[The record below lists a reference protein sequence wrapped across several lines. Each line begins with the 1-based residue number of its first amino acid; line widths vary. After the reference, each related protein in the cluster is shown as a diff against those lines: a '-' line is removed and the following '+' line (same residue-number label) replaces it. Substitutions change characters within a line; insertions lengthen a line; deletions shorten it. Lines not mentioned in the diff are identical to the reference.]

1 MNNITPPLNIDTL
14 REQAFRDSVSKST
27 QMMMERLTLNEQM
40 RVSFVPLI
48 ITQLAW
54 HFADKAMD
62 CGARD
67 KVSLLKKL
75 SRSLKQ
81 VHQDYK
87 DELRRELDY
96 KHYSNIIS
104 QTDMCISELHKDL
117 LILYFSVNGEFKR
130 AVPDYP
136 YDEMRCY
143 AIMSVLFVDL
153 LQAHN
158 KEMDSLLAA
167 KLRQADLAPSIL
179 PPLTQKLKSYMEAFA
194 GVDGK
199 FNFDAPNVRNAVK
212 VIKIKIGAIEFSI
225 F

>member
-1 MNNITPPLNIDTL
+1 MITTLNIGTL
-14 REQAFRDSVSKST
+14 RERAFRESVTEST
-27 QMMMERLTLNEQM
+27 RMMIERLTLDEQM
-40 RVSFVPLI
+40 RVSFVPLV
-48 ITQLAW
+48 ITEIAW
-54 HFADKAMD
+54 HYANKAMD

-67 KVSLLKKL
+67 KVSLLKKH

-81 VHQDYK
+81 VRQEYK
-87 DELRRELDY
+87 DELSRELDY
-96 KHYSNIIS
+96 KHYCGFIS
-104 QTDMCISELHKDL
+104 QADMCIGELDRDL

-130 AVPDYP
+130 VVPDYP

-167 KLRQADLAPSIL
+167 RLRQTVAPTIL
-179 PPLTQKLKSYMEAFA
+179 HPLTKKLKTCMKAFA

-199 FNFDAPNVRNAVK
+199 FNFDAPNIRTAVK
-212 VIKIKIGAIEFSI
+212 VIKIRIDTMDFSLV
-225 F
+225 

>member
-1 MNNITPPLNIDTL
+1 MMNNITPTFDIDTL

-40 RVSFVPLI
+40 RVAFVPLI

-67 KVSLLKKL
+67 KVSLLKK
-75 SRSLKQ
+75 
-81 VHQDYK
+81 
-87 DELRRELDY
+87 LRRELDY

-117 LILYFSVNGEFKR
+117 LILYFAVNGEFKR

-158 KEMDSLLAA
+158 KEMDKLLDV

-212 VIKIKIGAIEFSI
+212 VIKIKIDAIEFSI

>member
-1 MNNITPPLNIDTL
+1 
-14 REQAFRDSVSKST
+14 
-27 QMMMERLTLNEQM
+27 MMMERLTLNEQM

-158 KEMDSLLAA
+158 KEMDSLLAV
-167 KLRQADLAPSIL
+167 KLRQSDLAPSIL

>member
-1 MNNITPPLNIDTL
+1 MEQIFNLEAL

-27 QMMMERLTLNEQM
+27 RLMMERLTLNEQM

-54 HFADKAMD
+54 HCADKAMA

-67 KVSLLKKL
+67 KVDFLKKL
-75 SRSLKQ
+75 SRSLKS
-81 VHQDYK
+81 VRQDYER
-87 DELRRELDY
+87 ELRSELDY
-96 KHYSNIIS
+96 RHHNNIIS
-104 QTDMCISELHKDL
+104 QTDLCLREIGKDL

-143 AIMSVLFVDL
+143 AIMSVLFVDM
-153 LQAHN
+153 LQTHN
-158 KEMDSLLAA
+158 REMDRLLAT
-167 KLRQADLAPSIL
+167 KLRSPDLVPSIL
-179 PPLTQKLKSYMEAFA
+179 PPLIQKLKFAMEAFA

-199 FNFDAPNVRNAVK
+199 FNYDAPNVRNAVK
-212 VIKIKIGAIEFSI
+212 VIKIKLDKIEFSI